1 MKPIRRVWHV
11 FFLVGLMFSCK
22 SPPIPVLASA
32 PILLVRREIPA
43 SRLDFDHIE
52 AETIQ
57 KISLFFK
64 LTVPNPQG
72 SLLKSEI
79 KNWNVELDGLALEK
93 QSAELHF
100 ENMQASGKASEIPLR
115 LDLDLGK
122 CPLKPEESEELKA
135 RLTLN
140 LEYHFEK
147 DGTVPGTV
155 SAETIFPRIKEPV
168 FTITSIA
175 ILQAEL
181 INTRFRVNLRIDNPN
196 FFPVDLSSFGYE
208 LYGEGRFW
216 AGGEER
222 DVLHIPAK
230 GSDETKLFLMMNFID
245 MRRSLLDEV
254 IAMDLVRYRFK
265 GEVLVGTGVKY
276 LPAFDMA
283 FDKSGMSEV
292 FK

>member
-1 MKPIRRVWHV
+1 MKPIPRIWRV
-11 FFLVGLMFSCK
+11 FFLLGLVFSCK
-22 SPPIPVLASA
+22 SPPVPV
-32 PILLVRREIPA
+32 PA
-43 SRLDFDHIE
+43 VHEETPVSRLEFDHIE

-64 LTVPNPQG
+64 LAVQNPRP
-72 SLLKSEI
+72 LPLKTEI
-79 KNWNVELDGLALEK
+79 KNWKAELDGHALEK
-93 QSAELHF
+93 DAAELHF
-100 ENMQASGKASEIPLR
+100 ENIPGEAPEIPLR
-115 LDLDLGK
+115 LDIDLAK
-122 CPLKPEESEELKA
+122 CPLKPEEAGELNA
-135 RLTLN
+135 RLTVN
-140 LEYHFEK
+140 VDYRFSK
-147 DGTVPGTV
+147 DRSSPGTV
-155 SAETIFPRIKEPV
+155 SAEAVFPRIKEPV

-222 DVLHIPAK
+222 DVFHIPAK
-230 GSDETKLFLMMNFID
+230 SSNETKLFLLMNFID
-245 MRRSLLDEV
+245 MRRNLLDEV
-254 IAMDLVRYRFK
+254 IAMNLVRYRFR
-265 GEVLVGTGVKY
+265 GEVMVGTGVGY
-276 LPAFDMA
+276 LPVFDMA

>member
-1 MKPIRRVWHV
+1 MKPIRRIWRV
-11 FFLVGLMFSCK
+11 FFLLGLVFSCK
-22 SPPIPVLASA
+22 SLPA
-32 PILLVRREIPA
+32 PAPAVHEEIPA
-43 SRLDFDHIE
+43 SRLEFDHIE

-64 LTVPNPQG
+64 LVAPNSRT
-72 SLLKSEI
+72 SLLKTEI
-79 KNWNVELDGLALEK
+79 KNWKAELDGRALGK
-93 QSAELHF
+93 DAAELHF
-100 ENMQASGKASEIPLR
+100 ENIPGGAPEIPLR
-115 LDLDLGK
+115 LDIDLAK
-122 CPLKPEESEELKA
+122 CPLEPEELDV
-135 RLTLN
+135 RLTVN
-140 LEYHFEK
+140 VDYHFSK
-147 DGTVPGTV
+147 DRSSPGTV
-155 SAETIFPRIKEPV
+155 SAGAVFPRIREPV

-230 GSDETKLFLMMNFID
+230 SSDETKLFLLMNFID
-245 MRRSLLDEV
+245 MKRNLLDEV
-254 IAMDLVRYRFK
+254 VAMNLVRYRFR
-265 GEVLVGTGVKY
+265 GEVLVGTGVEY